1 MSSRERNQIPQY
13 SFRDHPYIQDGR
25 GLGHSEYEDKYMKPR
40 NKHNSSTVNLE
51 TEQDGSQRLFDSQV
65 IDQKQ
70 THRPV
75 EGDVVTQ
82 NSKYPD
88 QYASNQPNRQIVQ
101 KSGQNND
108 KQFDDL
114 PQYNRE
120 DINTGHND
128 RQAKAQAK

>member
-1 MSSRERNQIPQY
+1 
-13 SFRDHPYIQDGR
+13 
-25 GLGHSEYEDKYMKPR
+25 MKPR

-51 TEQDGSQRLFDSQV
+51 TTDQDGSQRLFDSQV

-70 THRPV
+70 THRPI
-75 EGDVVTQ
+75 EGDVVAQ

-88 QYASNQPNRQIVQ
+88 QYASNQPNRQINQ